1 MKIFVAF
8 LVVPLFVQGQE
19 VDASDILFL
28 KIQELESE
36 IATLRSELESQG
48 HLVEKLLSEDEVQE
62 EDFSNNVDLPLSES
76 DSFRFQGI
84 NDSKS
89 IDEVYD
95 VGIARLNEKDYK
107 NIQILGAF
115 LEKDGSMIFRFRF
128 LNEKPN
134 MIIAGAAMIGGISYF
149 HKFAYDLL
157 AENERIIA
165 QTFDAAIKGYQDGY
179 LERICVLSSS
189 MVFEETKIYPTPEIE
204 TKKCPPP
211 ASTYGFQKLAVEY
224 FAKGAQ
230 EQYGLPYYWF

>member
-8 LVVPLFVQGQE
+8 LAVPLFVQGQE
-19 VDASDILFL
+19 VNASDILFL

-107 NIQILGAF
+107 NAKLSFNYLADNFDDQEKIPLSLFWLGEISLLESNLEESEQFFQRLAANFPDHWRTPLAHKKIGDILMMSGELSAAKIKYQYVVQSF
-115 LEKDGSMIFRFRF
+115 PENSASSLALQLLE
-128 LNEKPN
+128 N
-134 MIIAGAAMIGGISYF
+134 M
-149 HKFAYDLL
+149 
-157 AENERIIA
+157 E
-165 QTFDAAIKGYQDGY
+165 
-179 LERICVLSSS
+179 
-189 MVFEETKIYPTPEIE
+189 
-204 TKKCPPP
+204 
-211 ASTYGFQKLAVEY
+211 
-224 FAKGAQ
+224 
-230 EQYGLPYYWF
+230 